1 MQATTTVHPD
11 RECGVFDDVRS
22 PHLQHVGSGR
32 MVVTCGVVDSIF
44 RTAAGVPNVS
54 SSMVS
59 AVT

>member
-1 MQATTTVHPD
+1 
-11 RECGVFDDVRS
+11 
-22 PHLQHVGSGR
+22 